1 MTAAIAIAAA
11 IAAGVEP
18 RRTLLLAAT
27 LYFPPA
33 VISLAGLGFLVSR
46 RPGVSASAVFCEAV
60 AAELRSGSPLRDAL
74 VSARAP
80 VAEPASLRIPPA
92 TLAES
97 ASLVAADF
105 AEVGDE
111 LELTIAAAARS
122 GGASADLFDEIAS
135 VAIAKSEIAHEVR
148 VASAPGRVTVLIF
161 VAAPLLYLGSRAR
174 AGGLAQLIATPEQ
187 RVTSLIGLGLVAAGL
202 LAALLTLRGSR

>member
-1 MTAAIAIAAA
+1 MTAAIAVAAA

-33 VISLAGLGFLVSR
+33 VLSLAGLGFLASR
-46 RPGVSASAVFCEAV
+46 RPGVSAAAVFCEAV
-60 AAELRSGSPLRDAL
+60 AAELRAGSPLRDAL
-74 VSARAP
+74 ASARAP
-80 VAEPASLRIPPA
+80 VAGPESLRSPGA

-97 ASLVAADF
+97 ASVVAADF

-122 GGASADLFDEIAS
+122 GGTSADLFDEIGS

-161 VAAPLLYLGSRAR
+161 VAAPLLYLGLRAR
-174 AGGLAQLIATPEQ
+174 AGGLAQLVATPEQ
-187 RVTSLIGLGLVAAGL
+187 RVTSVLGLGLVTAGL
-202 LAALLTLRGSR
+202 VAALLTLRGSR